1 MDICTLQQ
9 GGVFSPKRD
18 VIYIQLARVLSE
30 MTLLEFGRKSCKPK
44 QQSRTITR
52 QWKLNN
58 LCHNSV
64 NLDIAK
70 QKLIND
76 LVISHLWFTV
86 SSRMR

>member
-44 QQSRTITR
+44 QQYRTITR

-58 LCHNSV
+58 LYH
-64 NLDIAK
+64 
-70 QKLIND
+70 KL
-76 LVISHLWFTV
+76 SEFTHCKTKTHQ
-86 SSRMR
+86 

>member
-9 GGVFSPKRD
+9 GAVFSPKND

-30 MTLLEFGRKSCKPK
+30 MTLLKFGRKSCKPK
-44 QQSRTITR
+44 QQYRTKTR

-70 QKLIND
+70 QKLINN
-76 LVISHLWFTV
+76 LVRSHLWFTV

>member
-9 GGVFSPKRD
+9 GAVFSPKND

-44 QQSRTITR
+44 QRYRTITR

-58 LCHNSV
+58 LYHNSV

-70 QKLIND
+70 QKLINN
-76 LVISHLWFTV
+76 LVRSHFWFTV
-86 SSRMR
+86 ST